1 VHFRWSLVVRP
12 SLLSHILIFISD
24 TIYVEDS
31 LVNLLPKLFTTL
43 APVYRWFYWSRTLY
57 EHSKFVCGRKSTT
70 KTRGPRC
77 QRDVFCVCTWTV
89 YIKNQFHDLILYFP
103 NKILS
108 SYYANFVYDPYRFQ
122 YQMGPTPKTLEF
134 LVRFRLYFCF

>member
-1 VHFRWSLVVRP
+1 MHFRWSLVVRP
-12 SLLSHILIFISD
+12 SLLSHILIVISD
-24 TIYVEDS
+24 TIYVEYS

-43 APVYRWFYWSRTLY
+43 APVYRWFLFEPNFVRTFKV
-57 EHSKFVCGRKSTT
+57 SFVVGNPPLKQEVQGVKGMFSAFVHGPL
-70 KTRGPRC
+70 KTN
-77 QRDVFCVCTWTV
+77 FKILFFIFL
-89 YIKNQFHDLILYFP
+89 IK
-103 NKILS
+103 LS